1 MSVKHIFLAL
11 LTEEELHGYELKQH
25 YDQLLLHE
33 TQLNF
38 GQVYST
44 LLRLERDNLISLREN
59 GSADKK
65 IYAITELGR
74 QELYRWLMEPGKE
87 NMVLFDELS
96 YKLAAMQVLSSEGF
110 LQMIAE
116 YKKLLISQM
125 QRLTKKKLE
134 TPKEQLGPY
143 LLLERS
149 ILKLE
154 ADIRWA
160 DRCLELLQ
168 KGDGI

>member
-11 LTEEELHGYELKQH
+11 LTEGDLHGYELKQH

-44 LLRLERDNLISLREN
+44 LLRLERDRLISLREN
-59 GSADKK
+59 GGADKK

-74 QELYRWLMEPGKE
+74 RELYHWLMEPGKE
-87 NMVLFDELS
+87 SMVLYDELS
-96 YKLAAMQVLSSEGF
+96 FKLAAMQVLSSGGF

-125 QRLTKKKLE
+125 Q

-168 KGDGI
+168 RGDET

>member
-1 MSVKHIFLAL
+1 
-11 LTEEELHGYELKQH
+11 
-25 YDQLLLHE
+25 
-33 TQLNF
+33 
-38 GQVYST
+38 
-44 LLRLERDNLISLREN
+44 
-59 GSADKK
+59 
-65 IYAITELGR
+65 
-74 QELYRWLMEPGKE
+74 MEPGKE
-87 NMVLFDELS
+87 SIVLYDELS
-96 YKLAAMQVLSSEGF
+96 FKLAAMQVLSSGGF

-168 KGDGI
+168 RGDET